1 MTPTRE
7 RRGVLRIGTR
17 GSRLALIQ
25 AEDVRTQLMAAHAAW
40 RDPGAIEIVEIR
52 TTGDR
57 EQSRRLAD
65 IGGKGLF
72 TREIEEALADGRI
85 DMAVHSMKDVETH
98 LRPGM
103 TIAAMLPREDPR
115 DVLIANGVQTIARL
129 PQGAVLGT
137 ASLRRQAQVL
147 ALRPDFEVRL
157 LRGNVETRLAKLA
170 AGQVDAT
177 LLALAGLKRLGL
189 DPLPGTPLSTD
200 DILPAPGQ
208 GAIGV
213 EIRTHD
219 ADAAVL
225 LATIDHA
232 PTRLAVEAERACL
245 AELDGSCR
253 TPIGV
258 YAEPLGAD
266 SVESGTGRGTVAV
279 VPAGKWRIRALLALP
294 DGSEI
299 HRIEDHAEAAGAV
312 MMGAELG
319 RRLKA
324 MAGAA
329 FLARLETL

>member
-1 MTPTRE
+1 MTINPE

-25 AEDVRTQLMAAHAAW
+25 ADAVRSALVAAHAEW
-40 RDPGAIEIVEIR
+40 RAPGAIEIVEIR

-57 EQSRRLAD
+57 EQGRRLSD

-72 TREIEEALADGRI
+72 TKEIEEALADRRI
-85 DMAVHSMKDVETH
+85 DMAVHSMKDVETQ

-103 TIAAMLPREDPR
+103 TIGAMLPREDPR
-115 DVLIANGVQTIARL
+115 DVLVAKTASSIAAL
-129 PQGAVLGT
+129 PQGAALGT

-147 ALRPDFEVRL
+147 AQRPDLKVRL

-170 AGQVDAT
+170 EGHVDAT

-189 DPLPGTPLSTD
+189 DPLPGTPLSAD

-208 GAIGV
+208 GAIGI
-213 EIRTHD
+213 EIRADD
-219 ADAAVL
+219 ADLASL
-225 LATIDHA
+225 LAAIDHA

-253 TPIGV
+253 TPIAV
-258 YAEPLGAD
+258 YAEPAATGPGGAHK
-266 SVESGTGRGTVAV
+266 GTGLAAR
-279 VPAGKWRIRALLALP
+279 WRIRALLALP

-299 HRIEDHAEAAGAV
+299 HRIEDHAEAAAAV

-324 MAGAA
+324 RAGAA
-329 FLARLETL
+329 FLARLETS